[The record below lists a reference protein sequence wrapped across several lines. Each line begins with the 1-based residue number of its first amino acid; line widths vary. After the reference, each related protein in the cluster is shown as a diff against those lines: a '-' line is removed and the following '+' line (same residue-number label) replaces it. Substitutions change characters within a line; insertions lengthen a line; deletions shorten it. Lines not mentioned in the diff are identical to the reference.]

1 MTQADPGEET
11 RIIPVGGR
19 QVVVRKVTD
28 AQRILLMRLVRNIV
42 DLEGSPDTA
51 ASNKAM
57 KNVAKIL
64 DIIDSTVVQ
73 ESDWDH
79 IEKLIITRKLDMKE
93 LVGVVTAF
101 NEEQPTQRPVVRR
114 GRPPKKAIK

>member
-1 MTQADPGEET
+1 MTQTDPGEET

-19 QVVVRKVTD
+19 SIVVRRVTD
-28 AQRILLMRLVRNIV
+28 AQRILLMRLVRNIG
-42 DLEGSPDTA
+42 DLKEGQDTTA
-51 ASNKAM
+51 REKAM

-79 IEKLIITRKLDMKE
+79 LEKLIITRKLDMKE

-101 NEEQPTQRPVVRR
+101 DEEQPTQKPVVRR